1 MVLRERCV
9 GVDVKSPSGFQ
20 QLAPLDKLLKI
31 DSRNA
36 RGREVARAQQSSL
49 FRQFQQFVFV
59 VLWHEAMFTQCSQM
73 ATSEYV

>member
-20 QLAPLDKLLKI
+20 QFAPLDKLLEI
-31 DSRNA
+31 NSRNT
-36 RGREVARAQQSSL
+36 GGLQVSWAQQPSL
-49 FRQFQQFVFV
+49 FRQFQQLVYV
-59 VLWHEAMFTQCSQM
+59 ILWHATIFTQCIQM